1 MDTTGET
8 SQRQAR
14 EAGLPPAMD
23 ADPSPD
29 AVVVLDENLILQL
42 LDAEASAELRAV
54 YRQLQM
60 RFEASLRVEA

>member
-1 MDTTGET
+1 
-8 SQRQAR
+8 
-14 EAGLPPAMD
+14 MD